1 MMKQVIS
8 LSKYMKVLVP
18 SMAMCSLI
26 LGTFI
31 YPLSAYAD
39 NTVTITVNGSDTTT
53 YLKAIGITDD
63 TQGKVISCSIDY
75 WGGNSTHGYS
85 FSVDVNRGD
94 RITVGIFS
102 PPTNI
107 SGLPSSTL
115 GGPPLDSVCTKKKNR
130 LAVLYHGR
138 IKGNISV

>member
-1 MMKQVIS
+1 MIGTKTTYGYQRKEFCEMMKQVIS

-39 NTVTITVNGSDTTT
+39 NTTIVYVNTTDQT
-53 YLKAIGITDD
+53 FHMTMGITDN
-63 TQGKVISCSIDY
+63 TQGRLLDCRYFYWPIGTSTSITY
-75 WGGNSTHGYS
+75 
-85 FSVDVNRGD
+85 VNIGD
-94 RITVGIFS
+94 KITVGIFQPFS
-102 PPTNI
+102 
-107 SGLPSSTL
+107 
-115 GGPPLDSVCTKKKNR
+115 DCTKKRNR

-138 IKGNISV
+138 IRGELTLP